1 MSIVILGDN
10 CFVASVLQNYGLRKK
25 KEEGEKHL
33 PFDYIWS
40 GADAVSFY
48 LNTNFNSFIDDLM
61 QNNDGKFYNKRA
73 SIACVHENDP
83 ESHIHNLDEL
93 KKSYSQKVAD
103 LRSVMSKG
111 DTVYFVRHENYYSMN
126 NVLTVLKAV
135 RRFMSGY
142 KQHWKLL
149 WLCHE
154 GNGERVVKLTANC
167 EIDILPAIPN
177 FEKLWSDKNVHDTEL
192 YQNLVDKFGS
202 FVAERIIPKE
212 VVRTEVQKTIIP
224 YCRCAFFPVEM
235 HGHVPGRLSKV
246 NLTLG
251 AIVRDK
257 EDYIQEW
264 LAFHKLVGFGR
275 FVIALHKCEDR
286 TEEKINQLPFRDEI
300 YVHHITND
308 EQLAQMG
315 AYQWIVDQYGPYTK
329 WLSFLD
335 SDEFLYGTKEDN
347 LNILLEYFADYGG
360 LIAHWK
366 WFGANDHVV
375 KPKGLILENYTRRAK
390 DDYVYSRGI
399 KSIFKPACLEEM
411 ISSHRVYTTPDC
423 VREDGRPIG
432 REQYWEAGKLPLYNI
447 IAVNHYKTGCMED
460 WIQRYRRGNC
470 NEQNAPLYGCNRF
483 KHEDRNDMEDLT
495 ILRFVDGVRK
505 ILKECHE

>member
-10 CFVASVLQNYGLRKK
+10 CFVASILRNYGLRKA

-48 LNTNFNSFIDDLM
+48 LNTNFNSFVDDFM
-61 QNNDGKFYNKRA
+61 QNQDGKFYNKRA
-73 SIACVHENDP
+73 SIACVHENEP
-83 ESHIHNLDEL
+83 ESNIRTLDEL
-93 KKSYSQKVAD
+93 KKSYTQKVAD
-103 LRSVMSKG
+103 LQTIMKQG
-111 DTVYFVRHENYYSMN
+111 ETIYFIRHENYYSMDN
-126 NVLTVLKAV
+126 IVLVLKAL
-135 RRFMSGY
+135 RRFMSCHH
-142 KQHWKLL
+142 QNWKLL

-154 GNGERVVKLTANC
+154 GTRERTIRLSANC
-167 EIDILPAIPN
+167 EIDLLPVVPN
-177 FEKLWSDKNVHDTEL
+177 FEKLWSDKNVQNTDIYKEL
-192 YQNLVDKFGS
+192 MVKFGS
-202 FVAERIIPKE
+202 FIDERVNRKEII
-212 VVRTEVQKTIIP
+212 RTEVQKTIIP
-224 YCRCAFFPVEM
+224 SCRCAFFPVEM
-235 HGHVPGRLSKV
+235 DGTVPKQLSDV

-275 FVIALHKCEDR
+275 FVIALHQCSDR
-286 TEEKINQLPFRDEI
+286 TEEKINQLPFRKDI
-300 YVHHITND
+300 HIHHVTNG

-315 AYQWIVDQYGPYTK
+315 AYQWIIDRYGKYTH

-347 LNILLEYFADYGG
+347 LNVLLQHYDDYGG

-375 KPKGLILENYTRRAK
+375 KPKGLILENYTRRAT

-399 KSIFKPACLEEM
+399 KSVFKPACLDEM
-411 ISSHRVYTTPDC
+411 ISSHRFYTTPEC
-423 VREDGRPIG
+423 VREDGRPIPKN
-432 REQYWEAGKLPLYNI
+432 QFWEAGKPPLYNV

-460 WIQRYRRGNC
+460 WIDRYRRGNC
-470 NEQNAPLYGCNRF
+470 NEQNADVYGCNRF
-483 KHEDRNDMEDLT
+483 KFEDRNDKEDLT

-505 ILKECHE
+505 ILRECHE